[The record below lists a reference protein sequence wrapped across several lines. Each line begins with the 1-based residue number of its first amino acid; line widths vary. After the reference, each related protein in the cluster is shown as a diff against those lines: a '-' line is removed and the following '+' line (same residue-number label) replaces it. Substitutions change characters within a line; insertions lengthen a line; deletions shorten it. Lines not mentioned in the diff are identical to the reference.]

1 MTHTRELHYIS
12 IMYQPLDESFY
23 QAIEDWACEKYIN
36 MIQQTCYP
44 YEKTFKMLVLFVRT
58 KL

>member
-1 MTHTRELHYIS
+1 
-12 IMYQPLDESFY
+12 MYQPLDESFY

-44 YEKTFKMLVLFVRT
+44 YEKTFLRCWFCLYEPNYKTNAIINYV
-58 KL
+58 

>member
-1 MTHTRELHYIS
+1 
-12 IMYQPLDESFY
+12 MYQPLDESFY